1 MNNTQEH
8 VQTALESASDSIED
22 NSKKV
27 LESSSVDFVNVGK
40 ENEHLA
46 LRILVFETWIGFELP
61 VKNILVKEVDVLR
74 AQVIDAQEEITALKN
89 KQAVQF
95 ISVRIN
101 ANTIT
106 IGQTIAWPVVAH
118 NSCDALF
125 AVDETSQNIIV
136 KLPGVYQI
144 HLRIGVT
151 TNSTNV
157 YGTSSLQLNGKTI
170 AGAMFSV
177 ANSSQ
182 SSTAQITEILV
193 LSANDR
199 LSVASQVSHGT
210 ILTAGGN
217 CVFSVLKYA

>member
-27 LESSSVDFVNVGK
+27 LESSSIDFVNVGK
-40 ENEHLA
+40 ENEYLA

-101 ANTIT
+101 ANTT
-106 IGQTIAWPVVAH
+106 IGQTIVWPVVAH

-151 TNSTNV
+151 TNFTNV
-157 YGTSSLQLNGKTI
+157 YGTSSLKLNGKPI

-177 ANSSQ
+177 ASSSQ

-210 ILTAGGN
+210 ILTAGEN